1 MIKNRNLTLESRIA
15 RLEKL
20 LNGTSKKK
28 FESFE
33 SDLDEAGAR
42 AAADRI
48 AKQFADMIGSSVRP
62 DNYSGG
68 EVILSPMY
76 GWLSVDRADEA
87 ADDPDA
93 RFAFNYALDDGF
105 SLNVFP
111 SDGKVNLISE
121 DGYSVSPDGEIVDY
135 DEADIY
141 ASPLSDWRGFD
152 LSMVEDPNEDS
163 YVDFESCSRRRPR
176 RESKVKGRKFSKN
189 EDVYV
194 TTLPNGDIANRV
206 QDVLAGF
213 TDTQWH
219 RPDGA
224 IKVLKRM
231 GILDRA
237 VNRWYPNADA
247 VAEAIEDCWED
258 LIGGGNAV
266 AKLYTSDDGDVT
278 HCTLTLYPRVG
289 GTSRARNV
297 ILKFDWPNA

>member
-1 MIKNRNLTLESRIA
+1 MRKLTLEQRIA
-15 RLEKL
+15 RLEKV
-20 LNGTSKKK
+20 LNKNAKCK

-42 AAADRI
+42 AEANRI
-48 AKQFADMIGSSVRP
+48 AKQFANMIGSSVRP
-62 DNYSGG
+62 DDYSGG

-76 GWLSVDRADEA
+76 GWLSVDRAEEA

-121 DGYSVSPDGEIVDY
+121 DGYSVSPDGEIIDY
-135 DEADIY
+135 DEADLY
-141 ASPLSDWRGFD
+141 ASPLSEWNGFD

-176 RESKVKGRKFSKN
+176 RESRVKGRKFSKN

-194 TTLPNGDIANRV
+194 ATLPNGAVANRV

-213 TDTQWH
+213 TDSEWH
-219 RPDGA
+219 KPDGA
-224 IKVLKRM
+224 IRKLRRM
-231 GILDRA
+231 GLLDA
-237 VNRWYPNADA
+237 ATNRQYPTADD

-266 AKLYTSDDGDVT
+266 AKFFSHTDDDGVT
-278 HCTLTLYPRVG
+278 HCALTLYPRTG
-289 GTSRARNV
+289 LGNSRGRRV
-297 ILKFDWPNA
+297 ILKFDWPSE